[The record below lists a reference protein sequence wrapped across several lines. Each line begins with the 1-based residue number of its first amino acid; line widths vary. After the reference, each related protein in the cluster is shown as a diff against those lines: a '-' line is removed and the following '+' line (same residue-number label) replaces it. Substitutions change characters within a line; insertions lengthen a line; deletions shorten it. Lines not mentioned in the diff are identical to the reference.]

1 MVIGGLYRCTLR
13 ATPAH
18 VSRFGA
24 VGLYLGTKVATYSL
38 GYSRSV
44 TNHVFLIN
52 GKRVLMDKSMLP
64 YMKEIKNE
72 SR

>member
-18 VSRFGA
+18 ASRFGA
-24 VGLYLGTKVATYSL
+24 VGLYLGTKVVETDPQWN
-38 GYSRSV
+38 V

-64 YMKEIKNE
+64 YMKEITNE

>member
-24 VGLYLGTKVATYSL
+24 VGLYLGTQVAAYPSNP
-38 GYSRSV
+38 SWRV

-64 YMKEIKNE
+64 YMKEITNE

>member
-24 VGLYLGTKVATYSL
+24 VGLYLGTQVAPYPSNP
-38 GYSRSV
+38 SWRV

-64 YMKEIKNE
+64 YMKEITNE